1 VFAPRARSVRRVKWR
16 GARRRQGKTL
26 DGETGNAGSAPVPRF
41 SLKKRFFGFFAFR
54 EDIFS
59 LP

>member
-26 DGETGNAGSAPVPRF
+26 DGETGNAGSAPVVFDVRRRF
-41 SLKKRFFGFFAFR
+41 LRFFEAFR
-54 EDIFS
+54 ADIFS
-59 LP
+59 RP